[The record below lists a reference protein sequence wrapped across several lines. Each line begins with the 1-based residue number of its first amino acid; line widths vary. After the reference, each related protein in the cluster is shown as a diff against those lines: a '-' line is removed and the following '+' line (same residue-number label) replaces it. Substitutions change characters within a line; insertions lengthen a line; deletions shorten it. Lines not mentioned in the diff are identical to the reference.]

1 MKEIFPM
8 AIRLILM
15 LGIVCTSVAGLAYG
29 QAGTTSGNVTA
40 QIAPQGTS
48 LNTLNKTTTPGTNE
62 SGTTSGNVTAQIAP
76 QGTSLNANSSKG
88 NLTMKR

>member
-1 MKEIFPM
+1 M

-48 LNTLNKTTTPGTNE
+48 LN
-62 SGTTSGNVTAQIAP
+62 
-76 QGTSLNANSSKG
+76 ANSSKG